1 MEIANKSYNAPLNI
15 DISEC
20 QTQHE
25 NIQLLGLRRESK
37 KHSNDIVNSLLRYQ
51 LKSSLPKLRCSYP
64 AKELTGSVSIIILF
78 GAISSVIDRRP
89 KEECW

>member
-1 MEIANKSYNAPLNI
+1 MGIANKSYNAPLHI
-15 DISEC
+15 DISKC

-25 NIQLLGLRRESK
+25 NVQLLGLRRESK

-51 LKSSLPKLRCSYP
+51 LKGSIPKLRCSYP

-78 GAISSVIDRRP
+78 GAISCVVYRGPR
-89 KEECW
+89 